1 MSLQLLSPF
10 VHHDIFGPMRNRVAM
25 AAMTRGFADAQHRC
39 TDEIAAYY
47 ARRAAAGVSLILTE
61 GIVVHPSADGYR
73 NVPHLQNDEQAD
85 SWIPAV
91 RQVQEAG
98 GRIVAQLWHCGRISH
113 PDFTGGL
120 APVSSTDRPAAGIN
134 RQNGQ
139 PYGQPRALHASE
151 MPGIYRLFE
160 EAAQRALNTGFDG
173 VQIHMGH
180 GYLIDQFLDARIN
193 DRTDAYGGSV
203 ENRCRI
209 VLELVERLLPI
220 CGPQRLMI
228 RLSPAR
234 MMGGLYEW
242 PDLDDMLQHLIAQLD
257 RLGLRQLDISCA
269 DAPYAET
276 SGKIVRRVRP
286 LWPHFL
292 MGGASLSAAEA
303 EHEIQEGHLDMVTWG
318 RALLANPDFVRRL
331 ERGEALEPM
340 TPERRAVLY

>member
-10 VHHDIFGPMRNRVAM
+10 VHDDAAGPMRNRVAM
-25 AAMTRGFADAQHRC
+25 AAMTRGFADAAHCC
-39 TDEIAAYY
+39 TADIAAYY

-61 GIVVHPSADGYR
+61 GIVIHPSADGYR
-73 NVPHLQNDEQAD
+73 NVPHLQTDEQAE
-85 SWIPAV
+85 SWIPAI

-120 APVSSTDRPAAGIN
+120 APVSSTGRAAAGIN
-134 RQNGQ
+134 RQNGL
-139 PYGQPRALHASE
+139 PYGQPRALQASE

-160 EAAQRALNTGFDG
+160 EAAQRALHVGFDG

-180 GYLIDQFLDARIN
+180 GYLIDQFLDARVN

-220 CGPQRLMI
+220 CGPRRLMI
-228 RLSPAR
+228 RLSPSR
-234 MMGGLYEW
+234 MMGGLHEW
-242 PDLDDMLQHLIAQLD
+242 PDLDGMLAYLIPRLD

-276 SGKIVRRVRP
+276 SGKIVRRIRP

-292 MGGASLSAAEA
+292 IGGASLSAEDAER
-303 EHEIQEGHLDMVTWG
+303 EIRDGLLDMVTWG
-318 RALLANPDFVRRL
+318 RAILANPDFVRRL
-331 ERGEALEPM
+331 EREEALAPM
-340 TPERRAVLY
+340 TPELRAVLY